1 MIEKNGDSAGGE
13 TGPGRFVD
21 SESRQLPPQAGCLA
35 LAASVVGEKLPAS
48 YSGSRKRGETD
59 RDAELV
65 GCGRFQAHR
74 AGPARGGKFG
84 AGGNRIKRHLGN
96 SAPGLCPTRLRAGR
110 RRGPADGTVRE
121 GTAGI

>member
-21 SESRQLPPQAGCLA
+21 SESRQLPRQADCLA

-74 AGPARGGKFG
+74 ARPGPSPAAASLALEVTELKGALATLFRDFVQQGSGLEGAEARLMGQ
-84 AGGNRIKRHLGN
+84 
-96 SAPGLCPTRLRAGR
+96 
-110 RRGPADGTVRE
+110 
-121 GTAGI
+121 

>member
-21 SESRQLPPQAGCLA
+21 SESLQLPRQAGCLA
-35 LAASVVGEKLPAS
+35 VAASVVGEKLPAS

-65 GCGRFQAHR
+65 CCGRFQAHR
-74 AGPARGGKFG
+74 AEPGGGKFG
-84 AGGNRIKRHLGN
+84 AGGNRIKRRLGN
-96 SAPGLCPTRLRAGR
+96 SAPGLCPTGLRAGR
-110 RRGPADGTVRE
+110 RRGLADGTVRE